1 MTIRGLQ
8 RLLMILGGKVA
19 AQYRAVLETTFT
31 RVLAGDKS
39 LVKVLE
45 ANASAVGGA
54 QEMCRNALALD
65 ADAGGVSDDKLEEV
79 VMGKRKMTEEEYA
92 LQLAERKQ
100 ALELSKVQCEQL
112 RSQVITTTLSNINTF
127 CQTMTMLNPLWT
139 DDKRLRLQVEDLTK
153 NVMLNK
159 NLPAIT
165 NGEAP
170 PPTQSISISQV
181 AMEMGVRLNHKQEMR
196 AGLATSN
203 AYLLRYGER
212 PSKHRQWVQ
221 GAERDVC
228 SYTEK
233 DRDLIVSAIESA
245 V

>member
-65 ADAGGVSDDKLEEV
+65 ADAGGVNDDKLDEV
-79 VMGKRKMTEEEYA
+79 TIGKRKMTEEECA

-100 ALELSKVQCEQL
+100 ALEHL
-112 RSQVITTTLSNINTF
+112 RSETTANHLQNINTF

-170 PPTQSISISQV
+170 SPTQSISISQV

-196 AGLATSN
+196 AGLAASN